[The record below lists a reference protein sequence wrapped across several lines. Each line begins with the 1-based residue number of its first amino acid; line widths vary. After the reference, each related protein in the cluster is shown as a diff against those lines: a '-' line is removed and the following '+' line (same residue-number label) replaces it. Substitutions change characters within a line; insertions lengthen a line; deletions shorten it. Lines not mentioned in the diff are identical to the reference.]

1 MKRRIVLALVAAL
14 CAGAASAAAVTV
26 PAPPQ
31 TELHQRLG
39 EALPQALHFIDADGR
54 AVQLSDYLGDARP
67 LVLVLGYHR
76 CPNLCGLVM
85 HGVLEALAD
94 GGLPRSAY
102 RVLVVSI
109 DPDETPIDA
118 RARRRVD

>member
-14 CAGAASAAAVTV
+14 FAGIAGAAVTV

-109 DPDETPIDA
+109 DP
-118 RARRRVD
+118 